1 MAGYRVASVDLSPR
15 CSLGKEHINRAY
27 VVNTPDGGEEKT
39 GSELH
44 EMQRNGDVFVLLI
57 GGRGKKELDWPSVT
71 FDACGCKQGIV
82 MTLGKSAYQLA
93 NEARAT
99 SR

>member
-1 MAGYRVASVDLSPR
+1 MAGYRVSSVDLSPR
-15 CSLGKEHINRAY
+15 CSLGKEHITRAY
-27 VVNTPDGGEEKT
+27 VVNIPEGGVEKT
-39 GSELH
+39 GSELQ
-44 EMQRNGDVFVLLI
+44 EMQRNGDAFVLSV
-57 GGRGKKELDWPSVT
+57 GGRKELDWPSVT
-71 FDACGCKQGIV
+71 FDDCGCQKGIV

>member
-1 MAGYRVASVDLSPR
+1 MAGYRVSSVDLNPR
-15 CSLGKEHINRAY
+15 CSLGKEHINRAA
-27 VVNTPDGGEEKT
+27 VVYFPDGDEEKT
-39 GSELH
+39 GSEMH
-44 EMQRNGDVFVLLI
+44 EMQRNGDVFVLII
-57 GGRGKKELDWPSVT
+57 GGRNELDWPSVT
-71 FDACGCKQGIV
+71 FDDCVCKKGIV

>member
-1 MAGYRVASVDLSPR
+1 MAGYRVSSVDLSPR
-15 CSLGKEHINRAY
+15 CSRGKEHINRAC
-27 VVNTPDGGEEKT
+27 VVNFPDRGEEKT
-39 GSELH
+39 GNELH
-44 EMQRNGDVFVLLI
+44 EMQRDGDVFVQI
-57 GGRGKKELDWPSVT
+57 VGGRKELDWPSVT
-71 FDACGCKQGIV
+71 FDDCKCHKGIV

>member
-1 MAGYRVASVDLSPR
+1 MAGYRVSSVDLSPR
-15 CSLGKEHINRAY
+15 CSRGKEHINRAC
-27 VVNTPDGGEEKT
+27 VVNFPDRGEEKT
-39 GSELH
+39 GNELH
-44 EMQRNGDVFVLLI
+44 EMQRDGDVFVLII
-57 GGRGKKELDWPSVT
+57 GGRKELDWPSVT
-71 FDACGCKQGIV
+71 FDDCVCMKGIV

>member
-1 MAGYRVASVDLSPR
+1 MAGYRVSSVDLSPQ
-15 CSLGKEHINRAY
+15 CSRGKEHINRAC
-27 VVNTPDGGEEKT
+27 VVNFPDRGEEKT
-39 GSELH
+39 GNELH
-44 EMQRNGDVFVLLI
+44 EMQRDGDVFVLII
-57 GGRGKKELDWPSVT
+57 GGRNELDWPSVT
-71 FDACGCKQGIV
+71 FDDCVCMKGIV

>member
-15 CSLGKEHINRAY
+15 CSRGKEHINRAC
-27 VVNTPDGGEEKT
+27 VVNFPDRGEEKT
-39 GSELH
+39 GNELH
-44 EMQRNGDVFVLLI
+44 EMQRDGDVFVLII
-57 GGRGKKELDWPSVT
+57 GGRNELDWPSVT
-71 FDACGCKQGIV
+71 FDDCVCMKGIV
-82 MTLGKSAYQLA
+82 MTLGKSAYQVA

>member
-1 MAGYRVASVDLSPR
+1 MTGYRVSSVDLSPR
-15 CSLGKEHINRAY
+15 CSLGKEHINRAH
-27 VVNTPDGGEEKT
+27 VVSIPEGGEEKT

-44 EMQRNGDVFVLLI
+44 EMQRNGDVFVLII
-57 GGRGKKELDWPSVT
+57 GRRNELDWPSVT
-71 FDACGCKQGIV
+71 FDDCVCKKGIV
-82 MTLGKSAYQLA
+82 MTLGKSVYQLA

>member
-1 MAGYRVASVDLSPR
+1 MAGYRVSSVDLSQR
-15 CSLGKEHINRAY
+15 CSRGKEHINRAY
-27 VVNTPDGGEEKT
+27 VVSIPEGGDEKA

-44 EMQRNGDVFVLLI
+44 EMQRNGDVFVLI
-57 GGRGKKELDWPSVT
+57 VGGRNELDWPSVT
-71 FDACGCKQGIV
+71 FDDCECTKGIV

>member
-1 MAGYRVASVDLSPR
+1 MAGYRVSSVDLSPQ
-15 CSLGKEHINRAY
+15 CSRGNEHINRAY
-27 VVNTPDGGEEKT
+27 VVNAHEGSEEKT
-39 GSELH
+39 GNELQ
-44 EMQRNGDVFVLLI
+44 EMQRNGDVFVLII
-57 GGRGKKELDWPSVT
+57 GGRNELDWPSVT
-71 FDACGCKQGIV
+71 FDDCVCHKGIV

>member
-1 MAGYRVASVDLSPR
+1 MAGYRVSSVDLSPR
-15 CSLGKEHINRAY
+15 CSRGKEHINRAC
-27 VVNTPDGGEEKT
+27 VVNFPDRGEEKT
-39 GSELH
+39 GNELH
-44 EMQRNGDVFVLLI
+44 EMQRDGDVFVLII
-57 GGRGKKELDWPSVT
+57 GGRNELDWPSVT
-71 FDACGCKQGIV
+71 FDDCVCMKGIV